1 MATPVPDG
9 TKPASRVKRFAR
21 WIKNDQMTDALYVV
35 PYAER
40 VLWHVA
46 MEMLV
51 LVMDGSIGN
60 AGASP

>member
-1 MATPVPDG
+1 
-9 TKPASRVKRFAR
+9 
-21 WIKNDQMTDALYVV
+21 V